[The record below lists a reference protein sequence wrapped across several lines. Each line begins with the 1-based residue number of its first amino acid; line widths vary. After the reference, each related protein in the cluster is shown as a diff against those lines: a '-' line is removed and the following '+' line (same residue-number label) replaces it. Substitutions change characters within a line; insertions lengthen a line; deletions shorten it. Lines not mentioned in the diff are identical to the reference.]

1 MTWNAQ
7 LDIDYE
13 QSSGRTIARHVHTGP
28 LRVLQSLYPEGDA
41 ICHNVL
47 VHPPGGLVGGDTL
60 DINVRVS
67 GSAHGLITTPGATR
81 FYRSSGEAAIQ
92 RAQITLEDQA
102 RLEWLPLEAIA
113 FNDCLAENHLT
124 LSLSPEAEFMG
135 WDVTA
140 FGLPLAQ
147 QPFEAGQFLQH
158 IEVPGVWLERGLIRA
173 DDQRLM
179 NSPLGLAGQ
188 RCMASLFFVAGSKLE
203 RNRRAQAL
211 EVARDVIEKHELRLS
226 AGATSPD
233 GQVVIVRVL
242 APVVEPA
249 MHLLREVWVSWR
261 QHFWGMPSTVPRIWS
276 T

>member
-1 MTWNAQ
+1 
-7 LDIDYE
+7 
-13 QSSGRTIARHVHTGP
+13 
-28 LRVLQSLYPEGDA
+28 
-41 ICHNVL
+41 
-47 VHPPGGLVGGDTL
+47 
-60 DINVRVS
+60 
-67 GSAHGLITTPGATR
+67 
-81 FYRSSGEAAIQ
+81 
-92 RAQITLEDQA
+92 
-102 RLEWLPLEAIA
+102 
-113 FNDCLAENHLT
+113 
-124 LSLSPEAEFMG
+124 MG

-147 QPFEAGQFLQH
+147 QPFEKGQFLQH

-173 DDQRLM
+173 EDHRLM

-211 EVARDVIEKHELRLS
+211 DVAREVIEKHELRLS

-249 MHLLREVWVSWR
+249 MHLLRQVWMSWR
-261 QHFWGMPSTVPRIWS
+261 QHFWGMPSTPPRIWS